1 MGKKKPQNGRG
12 GRGSRRRGPPRD
24 VGGQQQQQQPNRL
37 ELGGPGTASRLLLTH
52 VVREGALWEVF
63 VAATAAQRAAATV
76 RLEFV
81 HRVPGREPVRYSRPV
96 SGPLLEALHRGGPLS
111 RAELEH
117 ELEQAIRD
125 AAQDDAPPLDG
136 Y

>member
-24 VGGQQQQQQPNRL
+24 RGGQQHPPNRL
-37 ELGGPGTASRLLLTH
+37 ELGGSDTSSRLLLTH

-63 VAATAAQRAAATV
+63 VATTASQRAPTEV

-81 HRVPGREPVRYSRPV
+81 HRKPGQDPVRYSRPV
-96 SGPLLEALHRGGPLS
+96 SGALLEALHRGGALS
-111 RAELEH
+111 RADLEQELD
-117 ELEQAIRD
+117 QAIRGE
-125 AAQDDAPPLDG
+125 APDDPSPDTG
-136 Y
+136 EG